1 MTFEPEAQTEMQLL
15 GLTAGG
21 PKVVAIGG
29 GHGLAQA
36 LIAIQAYASQ
46 IDAVV
51 TVADDGGSS
60 GRLAGPLGI
69 PPPGDIRRCLLALS
83 PEPSIW
89 GELLGYRFDS
99 GDIAGHSLGNLML
112 AALSDIAGGFVHALN
127 LCGELLGA
135 NGRVHPVS
143 EEPLE
148 LWADTDRGPV
158 SGQVAIATAP
168 GTIRRIEV
176 RPGSAHVNPAVLDA
190 IVDADQIVL
199 APGSLFTSLISNL
212 VVPGVAEAINRSTA
226 QIVFVLNLVTQNAET
241 LGLDAAAHVAALRKV
256 GGLEVTGS
264 VLAHTGP
271 IRVPLGLAQ
280 VTADESSIEGWDV
293 VACDL
298 CDQAAEWPQH
308 DSIKLGFE
316 LAQLIGA

>member
-1 MTFEPEAQTEMQLL
+1 MTPEPEAQTEMELL
-15 GLTAGG
+15 GLAADG

-36 LIAIQAYASQ
+36 LIAVQGYAGQ

-69 PPPGDIRRCLLALS
+69 PPPGDIRRALLALS

-89 GELLGYRFDS
+89 GELIGYRFEG
-99 GDIAGHSLGNLML
+99 GDIAGHSLGNMML

-127 LCGELLGA
+127 LCGDMLGA

-143 EEPLE
+143 EELLE
-148 LWADTDRGPV
+148 LWAETDEGLV

-168 GTIRRIEV
+168 GTIQRLEV
-176 RPGSAHVNPAVLDA
+176 RPASAHVNPAVLDA
-190 IVDADQIVL
+190 IVEADQIVL

-212 VVPGVAEAINRSTA
+212 VVPGVAEAINLSTA
-226 QIVFVLNLVTQNAET
+226 QVVYVMNLVTQNAET
-241 LGLDAAAHVAALRKV
+241 LGLDASAHIAALRDV
-256 GGLEVTGS
+256 GGLEVVGS
-264 VLAHTGP
+264 VLAHAGP
-271 IRVPLGLAQ
+271 VRVPEGLTQ
-280 VTADESSIEGWDV
+280 VSVGWAGLHGWQV
-293 VACDL
+293 VAGDL
-298 CDQAAEWPQH
+298 CDEEAEWPQH

-316 LAQLIGA
+316 LARLMGV

>member
-1 MTFEPEAQTEMQLL
+1 MTMDPEAQTEMEVL
-15 GLTAGG
+15 GLAADG
-21 PKVVAIGG
+21 PRVVAIGG
-29 GHGLAQA
+29 GHGLSQA
-36 LIAIQAYASQ
+36 LVAVQGYAGQ

-69 PPPGDIRRCLLALS
+69 PPPGDIRRALLALS

-89 GELLGYRFDS
+89 GELLGYRFED
-99 GDIAGHSLGNLML
+99 GDIAGHSLGNMML

-127 LCGELLGA
+127 LCGDMLGA

-143 EEPLE
+143 EELLE
-148 LWADTDRGPV
+148 LWADTDEGLV

-168 GTIRRIEV
+168 ATIRRLEV
-176 RPGSAHVNPAVLDA
+176 RPVSAHVNPAVLDA
-190 IVDADQIVL
+190 IVEADQIVL

-226 QIVFVLNLVTQNAET
+226 QVVYVMNLVTQNAET
-241 LGLDAAAHVAALRKV
+241 LGFDAGAHIAALRDV
-256 GGLEVTGS
+256 GGLEVVGP
-264 VLAHTGP
+264 VLAHAGP
-271 IRVPLGLAQ
+271 VRVPEGLTQ
-280 VTADESSIEGWDV
+280 VTVDRTDLHGWQV
-293 VACDL
+293 VVGDL
-298 CDQAAEWPQH
+298 CDQGAERPQH

-316 LAQLIGA
+316 LAKLMGV

>member
-1 MTFEPEAQTEMQLL
+1 MTLEPEAQTEMELL
-15 GLTAGG
+15 GLAADG

-36 LIAIQAYASQ
+36 LIAVQGYAGQ

-69 PPPGDIRRCLLALS
+69 PPPGDIRRALLALS

-89 GELLGYRFDS
+89 GELLGYRFED
-99 GDIAGHSLGNLML
+99 GDIAGHSLGNMML

-127 LCGELLGA
+127 LCGDMLGA

-143 EEPLE
+143 EELLE
-148 LWADTDRGPV
+148 LWADTDEGLV
-158 SGQVAIATAP
+158 SGQVSIATAP
-168 GTIRRIEV
+168 GNIQRLEV
-176 RPGSAHVNPAVLDA
+176 RPPSAHVNPAVLDA
-190 IVDADQIVL
+190 IVEADQIVL

-212 VVPGVAEAINRSTA
+212 VVPGVAEAINLSTA
-226 QIVFVLNLVTQNAET
+226 HIVYVMNLVTQNAET
-241 LGLDAAAHVAALRKV
+241 LGLDASAHIAALRDV
-256 GGLEVTGS
+256 GGLEVVGS
-264 VLAHTGP
+264 VLAHAGP
-271 IRVPLGLAQ
+271 VRVPEGLTQ
-280 VTADESSIEGWDV
+280 VTVDRGDLHGWQV
-293 VACDL
+293 VAGDL
-298 CDQAAEWPQH
+298 CDEEAEWPQH

-316 LAQLIGA
+316 LARLMGV